1 MVYCSCHTL
10 GNDGNAIFNHKF
22 SHSIKLAIPFTS
34 RDFSYCYHLR
44 FSFRTTNIVTLE
56 EKKSKNG
63 ATFFSSHTGQR
74 RLLVVLLNFYLVN
87 APASECN
94 TSLLG
99 YCSTSAAS
107 ENNMDFL
114 VLRRYCFCTRVACAM
129 QADFFLTSHNLPIFT
144 KHAFAY

>member
-1 MVYCSCHTL
+1 MGQLFFHHT
-10 GNDGNAIFNHKF
+10 
-22 SHSIKLAIPFTS
+22 
-34 RDFSYCYHLR
+34 R
-44 FSFRTTNIVTLE
+44 
-56 EKKSKNG
+56 
-63 ATFFSSHTGQR
+63 ATQIISGSTESLFI
-74 RLLVVLLNFYLVN
+74 N

-144 KHAFAY
+144 KRAFAY